1 MAAPEPRSRR
11 GEFWEVLKR
20 SYNADPDYR
29 SVGDSSK
36 QTPLEWL
43 LSRSNIIDLA
53 RQAAPQWSL
62 GYGPKRISEFADLR
76 KEDPSVRQNTILV
89 GDYPELEGRPLNM
102 QRFSEAGRRAAQAV
116 GAAAKDVTTQG
127 LQNIWWFLN
136 AYEAASMLAGK
147 QVYHGALGGNLFG
160 QPTARWGLPAE
171 KPIPGATLGSPFSRN
186 SMRFASAFPLILGA
200 SAATGTLFRQPGYAA
215 VLPTTE
221 DKRESADPLTERLM
235 RIVGRSGALLPYDE
249 FVQERP
255 DVSKG
260 EYEAYKAYLFGD
272 KSMIKFNPDGIHGP
286 EVNFIG
292 KSVPLLT
299 GVVPIAGGII
309 GGRMGLR
316 KAGMRIAD
324 QYGGFTVLDGAK
336 AERDKSKRLLAVARY
351 NGTVVDKDTGRV
363 YDPNE
368 AFARYR
374 EAESGYTDVR
384 NRVEGDLLKGVL
396 QGSSAGLGISGAA
409 SLLLEQIR
417 RNQNARDNAAQ
428 AEQERLPG
436 GQP

>member
-1 MAAPEPRSRR
+1 MSPTPRSRWS
-11 GEFWEVLKR
+11 EFREVFGR

-29 SVGDSSK
+29 SAGQSSE

-43 LSRSNIIDLA
+43 LSRSNVVDYA
-53 RQAAPQWSL
+53 RQVAPDWAL
-62 GYGPKRISEFADLR
+62 GYGGNRMQGFKDIRREEPE
-76 KEDPSVRQNTILV
+76 VRQNTV
-89 GDYPELEGRPLNM
+89 MAGDYPELEGQPLN
-102 QRFSEAGRRAAQAV
+102 QGRFAESIRRAAQVA
-116 GAAAKDVTTQG
+116 GTAAKDVTTQG

-160 QPTARWGLPAE
+160 RRVSDPVG
-171 KPIPGATLGSPFSRN
+171 PGATLGSPFSRN
-186 SMRFASAFPLILGA
+186 SMRFAASFPLIVGA
-200 SAATGTLFRQPGYAA
+200 SAATGTLFRQPGYEA
-215 VLPTTE
+215 VLPSAD

-235 RIVGRSGALLPYDE
+235 RTVGRSGGLLPYDE
-249 FVQERP
+249 FAQERP
-255 DVSKG
+255 DVSRG

-299 GVVPIAGGII
+299 GLVPIVGGII

-316 KAGMRIAD
+316 KAGTRIAGE
-324 QYGGFTVLDGAK
+324 YAGFEQANAAK
-336 AERDKSKRLLAVARY
+336 TERDKAKRMLTVARH
-351 NGTVVDKDTGRV
+351 NGTVVDKDTQRV
-363 YDPNE
+363 YDPAE

-374 EAESGYTDVR
+374 DAETGYTQIR

-396 QGSSAGLGISGAA
+396 AGSSAGLGITGAA
-409 SLLLEQIR
+409 SLLLEKVR
-417 RNQNARDNAAQ
+417 REANARENREQAQ
-428 AEQERLPG
+428 LAQDPEALQPG
-436 GQP
+436 AT